1 MLNILA
7 CFLVPLQ
14 KAKTMPL
21 SALIQPP
28 NPAPIAQLPQ
38 HHVVPAGPEL
48 GTVTSQARESQTPSW
63 VKAETH
69 SSCQFSGC
77 KSALLALLFSVV
89 QERWVA
95 IQIGKSEF
103 SYL

>member
-21 SALIQPP
+21 SALIQS
-28 NPAPIAQLPQ
+28 AQLPQ

-48 GTVTSQARESQTPSW
+48 ETVPSQAHESQAPSW

-77 KSALLALLFSVV
+77 KAALLALLFSVV
-89 QERWVA
+89 QGRWVA

>member
-1 MLNILA
+1 MNILA

-21 SALIQPP
+21 SAVIQSP
-28 NPAPIAQLPQ
+28 NAVPTAHLPR
-38 HHVVPAGPEL
+38 HRVVPAGPEL
-48 GTVTSQARESQTPSW
+48 ETVTSQAHESQTPSW
-63 VKAETH
+63 VKAETR

-77 KSALLALLFSVV
+77 KAARLALLFSVV